1 MKSKSKE
8 ILLQIGPFSVLLESS
23 LCAVIE
29 SVNNLYADFTILTKS
44 PVLFTD
50 FHIRIDRAN
59 FYRGYCRSQVQCY
72 IDGKTPF
79 KPLPLDQAFP
89 FFEWGLNWVIA
100 SHVHYYLLVHAAV
113 VEKDGHVLILC
124 GKPGAGKSTLCAA
137 LSCHG
142 WRLFSD
148 EMAVIDLVTNEIIP
162 CVRPVSL
169 KNKAIDI
176 ISELSPGTVFG
187 VSYKDTAKGTLSHMK
202 PSKYSVEN
210 GDVRAFAKWVVFPQY
225 KHGAATSLKE
235 LSKGQTVIEL
245 AKNSFNYNSLGIQ
258 GFNSL
263 CDLVE
268 GSHCYEFEYSDL
280 NEAISLFDGLPV

>member
-1 MKSKSKE
+1 MKSKG
-8 ILLQIGPFSVLLESS
+8 IVLQIGPFIVRLDTS
-23 LCAVIE
+23 LNSVIE
-29 SVNNLYADFTILTKS
+29 SVKLLYSDYTFLAESPELFSDFY
-44 PVLFTD
+44 
-50 FHIRIDRAN
+50 IRIDRPS

-100 SHVHYYLLVHAAV
+100 SHIHYYLLVHAAV

-137 LSCHG
+137 LVCRG

-148 EMAVIDLVTNEIIP
+148 EMAVIDLVSNELIP

-176 ISELSPGTVFG
+176 ISEFSPDSVFG

-202 PSKYSVEN
+202 PNKDSVEK

-225 KHGAATSLKE
+225 KAGSETSLKKIP
-235 LSKGQTVIEL
+235 KGQTVIEL
-245 AKNSFNYNSLGIQ
+245 AKNSFNYNLLGIQ

-268 GSHCYEFEYSDL
+268 DSHCYEFEYSDL
-280 NEAISLFDGLPV
+280 NEAISLFDGLPA

>member
-1 MKSKSKE
+1 MKSKG
-8 ILLQIGPFSVLLESS
+8 IVLQIGPFIVRLDTS
-23 LCAVIE
+23 LNSVIE
-29 SVNNLYADFTILTKS
+29 SVKLLYSDYTFLAESPELFSDFY
-44 PVLFTD
+44 
-50 FHIRIDRAN
+50 IRIDRPS

-100 SHVHYYLLVHAAV
+100 SHIHYYLLVHAAV

-137 LSCHG
+137 LVCRG

-148 EMAVIDLVTNEIIP
+148 EMAVIDLVSNELIP

-176 ISELSPGTVFG
+176 ISEFSPDSVFG

-202 PSKYSVEN
+202 PN
-210 GDVRAFAKWVVFPQY
+210 NFVRKWSLTAK
-225 KHGAATSLKE
+225 
-235 LSKGQTVIEL
+235 LST
-245 AKNSFNYNSLGIQ
+245 
-258 GFNSL
+258 
-263 CDLVE
+263 
-268 GSHCYEFEYSDL
+268 
-280 NEAISLFDGLPV
+280 